1 MNIRESKMR
10 MVVAILAILLA
21 GCATEPDP
29 YAMGN
34 MLPGKIISLSD
45 GTIFPA
51 QAEIS
56 SGSGRMTATNPVTGE
71 VFEGRYTAIQENKV
85 IQHVDNSF
93 WGNGDTSQAVETSDI
108 AHGSAVLV
116 GTKGTVLNI
125 KLEVKAGHPP
135 IAYGDGEDNT
145 GKKYNV
151 QF

>member
-1 MNIRESKMR
+1 MR
-10 MVVAILAILLA
+10 MVVAILAILLV

-29 YAMGN
+29 YGIGS
-34 MLPGKIISLSD
+34 MLPGKIVSLSD
-45 GTIFPA
+45 GVVFPA

-56 SGSGRMTATNPVTGE
+56 TGSGRMTATNPVSGE

-108 AHGSAVLV
+108 AHGSAILV
-116 GTKGTVLNI
+116 GNKGTVLNI
-125 KLEVKAGHPP
+125 KMEVKAGHPP
-135 IAYGDGEDNT
+135 IAYGDAEDNN

-151 QF
+151 LF